1 MLDKKPSD
9 YDKNAKFKSMLDW
22 RLKRLKYFKTSKKQS
37 DSRLSKSGKKLS
49 RGKSVSRRK
58 ENKQN

>member
-1 MLDKKPSD
+1 
-9 YDKNAKFKSMLDW
+9 MLDW

-37 DSRLSKSGKKLS
+37 DSRLSKSSKKLS